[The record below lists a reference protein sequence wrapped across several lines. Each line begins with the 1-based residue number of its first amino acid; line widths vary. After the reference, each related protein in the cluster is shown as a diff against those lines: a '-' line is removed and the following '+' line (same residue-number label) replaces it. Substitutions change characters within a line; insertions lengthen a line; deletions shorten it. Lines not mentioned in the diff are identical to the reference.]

1 MDDIVNDLLDRRLLE
16 TIWRRR
22 THRVSQGVSLL
33 KAGSM
38 TYESTQK
45 PHPLTELEEAVLIAM
60 IGHTGLTMPDRPFQD
75 PNTDTFIMA
84 KPNLTMMGRSAGS
97 PDNSQGTYFIMIN
110 DSGTY
115 FLRPLPPPDGA
126 LPFSADALIEHARR
140 AKVQLLDRRID
151 VGTRNFPAYLRFEP
165 VPVESARYDLVL
177 PDRRSFAPVYQ
188 WADVSADAAAR
199 LAPDSG

>member
-1 MDDIVNDLLDRRLLE
+1 MDEVINNLLDRRLLE

-22 THRVSQGVSLL
+22 THRVSQGVGLL

-38 TYESTQK
+38 TYQSTQK

-75 PNTDTFIMA
+75 PNTGTFIMA

-97 PDNSQGTYFIMIN
+97 PDNAQGTYFIMIN

-126 LPFSADALIEHARR
+126 LPFSAAALIEHARR

-151 VGTRNFPAYLRFEP
+151 VGARNFPAYLDSNRFLSK
-165 VPVESARYDLVL
+165 SARHDLVL
-177 PDRRSFAPVYQ
+177 PGR
-188 WADVSADAAAR
+188 
-199 LAPDSG
+199 